1 MIEVRIDDLAFYE
14 GEAIAWPVDA
24 TLGATTPVLRRLER
38 AAGAALTE
46 RAPLHE
52 PLPVGAAVVTRAGGL
67 AVELLI
73 HAVIVSPEERAT
85 RDSVRR
91 ALVSA
96 LQRAVDFQIGELA
109 VAPFGIG
116 AGNLDVED
124 SATVMVEVM
133 RQHLARAAHPRAIV
147 VIVENDV
154 EEAAWRAAIARG
166 AP

>member
-24 TLGATTPVLRRLER
+24 TLGATTPLLRRLER
-38 AAGAALTE
+38 AAGSALAA
-46 RAPLHE
+46 RGPVQQA
-52 PLPVGAAVVTRAGGL
+52 LPVGAAVVTNAGDL
-67 AVELLI
+67 KVELLI
-73 HAVIVSPEERAT
+73 NAVIVSAEERAS
-85 RDSVRR
+85 REGVRR

-96 LQRAVDFQIGELA
+96 LQRAADFAVGELA

-116 AGNLDVED
+116 AGNLDVEE
-124 SATVMVEVM
+124 SATVMADVM
-133 RQHLARAAHPRAIV
+133 REHLARAAHPQRIV

-154 EEAAWRAAIARG
+154 EEAAWQSALRRT